1 MLMFMTGDLAQ
12 DDRDLI
18 SVIRISHI
26 ETCQRCNPSLCRHIL
41 TLGDTLEFVIDRRMQ
56 LVSPGMCS
64 CVLLCCCL
72 YFVGADRAH
81 SINHFLPPRRFDT
94 LLKRLMQSFMLR
106 IQEPTAK

>member
-1 MLMFMTGDLAQ
+1 MSRMGEWYQTSKPPNSAQSGNSPSTG
-12 DDRDLI
+12 
-18 SVIRISHI
+18 
-26 ETCQRCNPSLCRHIL
+26 CQRCNPSVCRHIL

-72 YFVGADRAH
+72 YFVAADRAH
-81 SINHFLPPRRFDT
+81 SINHFFPPRRFDT